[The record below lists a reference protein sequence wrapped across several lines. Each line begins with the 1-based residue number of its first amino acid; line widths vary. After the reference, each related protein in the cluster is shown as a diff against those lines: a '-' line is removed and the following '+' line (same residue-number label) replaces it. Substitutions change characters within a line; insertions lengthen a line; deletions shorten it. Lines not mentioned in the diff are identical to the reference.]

1 MAQYNFSEDWDQFF
15 DKLDSYLDNRQNF
28 EKEYNSIC
36 RKAKNQEYDNPNSSA
51 CYYYMAAV
59 LCYLYYDNPD
69 TSSDETDRIVEMGGF
84 AIKAALDLLHEDEE
98 FLVLSLAFEVLEL
111 IQKID
116 DAKETPKF
124 IFKKL
129 HSIEQICP
137 PIESIE
143 NTLIKNEA
151 LRKWF
156 NEAYDD
162 VLYNLLVQK
171 NMELDL
177 GFKVECASE
186 LKSSSS
192 IANQLVAYAYLAD
205 ALFNMGNYA
214 EAQRYAVLG
223 KDILGS
229 ISEYNNDDFG
239 DFYWGMCWSIY
250 ARCQEEAGDIDF
262 AITLLEK
269 GAALGIPWCKK
280 EIERLQV
287 EGYYGNNVVE
297 DAVDEQKKSSEDVS
311 YAKNDRKSEITSNE
325 QEYLDMVKDCVED
338 GEIGTRERKLLDII
352 RVKNGISEERARE
365 LESTLTIPQLTQDE
379 LEYLETY
386 QEYAEKGEI
395 TEKERRRLD
404 KFAKALGLTERR
416 IQELEVI

>member
-1 MAQYNFSEDWDQFF
+1 
-15 DKLDSYLDNRQNF
+15 
-28 EKEYNSIC
+28 
-36 RKAKNQEYDNPNSSA
+36 
-51 CYYYMAAV
+51 MAAV
-59 LCYLYYDNPD
+59 LCYVFYDDLNNQD
-69 TSSDETDRIVEMGGF
+69 SDRDRSVELGKT
-84 AIKAALDLLHEDEE
+84 AIRSACRILNEDEE
-98 FLVLSLAFEVLEL
+98 FKVMSLVFELIILKQNRQDAQNLSLEL
-111 IQKID
+111 Q
-116 DAKETPKF
+116 
-124 IFKKL
+124 
-129 HSIEQICP
+129 SIKTECP
-137 PIESIE
+137 HIESIE
-143 NTLIKNEA
+143 GSLIQTEA
-151 LRKWF
+151 LQDWF
-156 NEAYDD
+156 NKVYYEVPFEVLINGEAEED
-162 VLYNLLVQK
+162 
-171 NMELDL
+171 LDL
-177 GFKVECASE
+177 KAE
-186 LKSSSS
+186 LARMLINSSNQ
-192 IANQLVAYAYLAD
+192 IDQEVGYANLAD
-205 ALFNMGNYA
+205 ALFDMGSYKEA
-214 EAQRYAVLG
+214 ERYAIMG
-223 KDILGS
+223 KDLYGNL
-229 ISEYNNDDFG
+229 SEYNHGKHLF
-239 DFYWGMCWSIY
+239 WGICWCIY

-325 QEYLDMVKDCVED
+325 QEYLDMVKDCFED